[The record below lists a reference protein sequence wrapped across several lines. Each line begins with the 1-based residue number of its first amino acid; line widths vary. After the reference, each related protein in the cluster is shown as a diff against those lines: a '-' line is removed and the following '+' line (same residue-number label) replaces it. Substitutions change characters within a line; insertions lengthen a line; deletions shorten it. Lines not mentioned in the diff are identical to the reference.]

1 MTLYVEN
8 FPKRPLLMEAAD
20 KFTYDRGKAR
30 RVLTRP
36 CTTFGIGLAHDTWGC
51 CGGFHHPYPDGY
63 SQDKL
68 FICEYCLKYY
78 KKPKT
83 LTRCCQAPDTHHP
96 PGTEIYNDGLI
107 RVYECDGRENK
118 LYCQCLCL
126 LAKLFLDHKTLYYDV
141 EPFLFYVFCEA
152 DGKGDCHVIGYFS
165 KEKFSADDYNLA
177 CILTLPPYQRKG
189 FGKFIIA
196 FSYELSKVERKVGTP
211 ER

>member
-1 MTLYVEN
+1 MFEVN
-8 FPKRPLLMEAAD
+8 PMD
-20 KFTYDRGKAR
+20 SVD
-30 RVLTRP
+30 
-36 CTTFGIGLAHDTWGC
+36 AH
-51 CGGFHHPYPDGY
+51 HYA
-63 SQDKL
+63 Q
-68 FICEYCLKYY
+68 
-78 KKPKT
+78 
-83 LTRCCQAPDTHHP
+83 
-96 PGTEIYNDGLI
+96 N
-107 RVYECDGRENK
+107 
-118 LYCQCLCL
+118 LCY

-211 ER
+211 ERCAPRAQPTPPPPLAWAVFFHRPQD